1 MDIKY
6 VVIKE
11 LENMSLSINL
21 KMVKNQFAL
30 SSDSKNG
37 DVCLPCFML
46 SKELKQSP
54 VVISENLASE
64 INFKL
69 TPASIIEKAEALN
82 GYVNF
87 FTKQSVVTK
96 NVVNEILSDPQ
107 NFGKTNL
114 GNGETYVL
122 DYSSVNLAKYMHIGH
137 LKTTIIGLV
146 ITNLLKS
153 LGYKTV
159 SINYVG
165 DYGTPF
171 GKMITAY
178 KRWGSDADIKK
189 RGVDAVQDLY
199 VKFNREAENDESL
212 EVEAREWFKKIENGD
227 KEATRLADWFIEL
240 SRGEV
245 ERLCNLLGAKFD
257 SWRGERY
264 YSDKMQPVI
273 AELKSKN
280 LLKESEGAQIVDLEP
295 YGLGAALIQKSDGTS
310 LYLTRD
316 LAAVED
322 RYKNYGFNHAIY
334 VTDVAQKLH
343 FKQLFKI
350 VELLNKPYAGTLEH
364 VAYGRYSLPTG
375 KISSRLGKQALLA
388 DIYDAAFLKAKEI
401 MNERG
406 TKVDDF
412 NDVASKVA
420 VGAISFEALKYERVK
435 DTVFDLNASL
445 NFDGE
450 TSPYMQYT
458 FARLNS
464 VISKAGKVDF
474 SKADFSDISLEE
486 GFEIVKLLNKY
497 PFVVVDA
504 FNKLEPCLIVRHLMS
519 LCSEVNRFYNQK
531 RIIENGVVNVN
542 RLSIIKAAL
551 CVLKN
556 GFEIINI
563 PVIEKM

>member
-1 MDIKY
+1 MDIKSA
-6 VVIKE
+6 VIAE
-11 LENMSLSINL
+11 LQNL
-21 KMVKNQFAL
+21 KLDINFDSVKNLFAL
-30 SSDSKNG
+30 TSDSKNG
-37 DVCLPCFML
+37 DVCLPCFVL
-46 SKELKQSP
+46 AKELKQNP
-54 VVISENLASE
+54 MLIATNIANEVNNNTNENSL
-64 INFKL
+64 IK
-69 TPASIIEKAEALN
+69 KAEAVN

-87 FTKQSVVTK
+87 FTNQSVVAK
-96 NVVNEILSDPQ
+96 NVIFEILSNPDK
-107 NFGKTNL
+107 FGSSNM
-114 GNGETYVL
+114 GNGKTYVL

-146 ITNLLKS
+146 ITNLLKN

-178 KRWGSDADIKK
+178 HRWGNKQDILD

-199 VKFNREAENDESL
+199 VKFNREAENDETL

-227 KEATRLADWFIEL
+227 KKATELANWFVEL
-240 SRGEV
+240 SRDEV

-257 SWRGERY
+257 SWRGESY
-264 YSDKMQPVI
+264 YSDKMQPIVD
-273 AELKSKN
+273 ALTEKG
-280 LLKESEGAQIVDLEP
+280 LLVESEGAQIVNLEN

-316 LAAVED
+316 LATIED
-322 RYKNYGFNHAIY
+322 RYVNYNFDNAIY

-350 VELLNKPYAGTLEH
+350 VELLDRPYAGKLEH

-388 DIYDAAFLKAKEI
+388 DIYEAANQKAKEI
-401 MNERG
+401 MVERG
-406 TKVDDF
+406 TKVDNF
-412 NDVASKVA
+412 EEVAKKVA
-420 VGAISFEALKYERVK
+420 VGTISFEAIKYEKVK

-458 FARLNS
+458 YARLKS
-464 VISKAGKVDF
+464 VLEKAGEVDVNKIDF
-474 SKADFSDISLEE
+474 SKIDNEE
-486 GFEIVKLLNKY
+486 GFEIIKLLNRY
-497 PFVVVDA
+497 PFVLIDS

-519 LCSEVNRFYNQK
+519 ICSEVNRFYNQK
-531 RIIENGVVNVN
+531 RIIENGEVNQN
-542 RLSIIKAAL
+542 RLAIIKATL

-556 GFEIINI
+556 GFKIINI
-563 PVIEKM
+563 PEIDKM

>member
-1 MDIKY
+1 MDIKNA
-6 VVIKE
+6 VITE
-11 LENMSLSINL
+11 LLNMELSIDLNNY
-21 KMVKNQFAL
+21 KNMFML
-30 SSDSKNG
+30 SSDYKNG
-37 DVCLPCFML
+37 DVCLPCFVL
-46 SKELKQSP
+46 SKELKVNPNEIANQIANE
-54 VVISENLASE
+54 VNALVAS
-64 INFKL
+64 NTL
-69 TPASIIEKAEALN
+69 VAKAEAVN

-87 FTKQSVVTK
+87 FTKQSMVTGSVI
-96 NVVNEILSDPQ
+96 NGILLYP
-107 NFGKTNL
+107 NTFGKSDI
-114 GNGETYVL
+114 GNGKTYVL

-146 ITNLLKS
+146 LTNILKA

-178 KRWGSDADIKK
+178 YRWGDDKEIKNH
-189 RGVDAVQDLY
+189 GVDAVQDLY
-199 VKFNREAENDESL
+199 VKFNREAENDPTL

-227 KEATRLADWFIEL
+227 KEATKLANWFIEL

-257 SWRGERY
+257 SWRGEKY

-273 AELKSKN
+273 DELNAKN
-280 LLKESEGAQIVDLEP
+280 LLKESEGAKIVDLEP
-295 YGLGAALIQKSDGTS
+295 YGLGAALIQKSDGSS

-322 RYKNYGFNHAIY
+322 RYKNYKFDNAIY

-350 VELLNKPYAGTLEH
+350 TELLNKPYAGKLQH

-388 DIYDAAFLKAKEI
+388 DIYNAALTKACEVMKQRE
-401 MNERG
+401 

-412 NDVASKVA
+412 KEVAHKVA
-420 VGAISFEALKYERVK
+420 VGAISFEAIKNEKVK
-435 DTVFDLNASL
+435 DTIFDLNESL

-458 FARLNS
+458 YARLNS
-464 VISKAGKVDF
+464 VVQKAGRVNLNT
-474 SKADFSDISLEE
+474 ADFSDVNNEN

-497 PFVVVDA
+497 PLVVMEA
-504 FNKLEPCLIVRHLMS
+504 FNKMEPCLIVRHLMS
-519 LCSEVNRFYNQK
+519 ICSEVNKFYNQK
-531 RIIENGVVNVN
+531 RIIENDVVNVN
-542 RLSIIKAAL
+542 RLAIIKATL
-551 CVLKN
+551 IVLKN
-556 GFEIINI
+556 GFEIVNI
-563 PVIEKM
+563 PVINKM

>member
-1 MDIKY
+1 MDIKNAI
-6 VVIKE
+6 VTE
-11 LENMSLSINL
+11 LNNINL
-21 KMVKNQFAL
+21 SVNIDNIKNLFVL
-30 SSDSKNG
+30 SADSKNG
-37 DVCLPCFML
+37 DVSLPCFAL
-46 SKELKQSP
+46 AKELKQNP
-54 VVISENLASE
+54 MVISNNLVSE
-64 INFKL
+64 INSKL
-69 TPASIIEKAEALN
+69 TNTSLIEKAEAVN
-82 GYVNF
+82 GYVNI
-87 FTKQSVVTK
+87 FTKQTVVAK
-96 NVVNEILSDPQ
+96 NVVTEILSNP
-107 NFGKTNL
+107 NGFGKTNL
-114 GNGETYVL
+114 GNGKTYVL

-146 ITNLLKS
+146 ISNLLKT

-178 KRWGSDADIKK
+178 YRWGSEEEIKA

-199 VKFNREAENDESL
+199 VKFNREVENDATL

-227 KEATRLADWFIEL
+227 KEATRLANWFIEL

-280 LLKESEGAQIVDLEP
+280 LLKQSEGAQIVDLEQ

-316 LAAVED
+316 LAAVQD
-322 RYKNYGFNHAIY
+322 RFEMYGFNNAIY

-350 VELLNKPYAGTLEH
+350 VELLNKPYAGDLEH

-388 DIYDAAFLKAKEI
+388 DIYNAALNKAKEI

-406 TKVDDF
+406 TKVENF
-412 NDVASKVA
+412 EDVANKVA

-458 FARLNS
+458 YARLNS
-464 VISKAGKVDF
+464 VLEKAGEFDYGAV
-474 SKADFSDISLEE
+474 DFSDINLEE
-486 GFEIVKLLNKY
+486 GFEIIKQLNKY
-497 PFVVVDA
+497 PFVVLEA
-504 FNKLEPCLIVRHLMS
+504 FNKLEPCLIVRHLMN

-531 RIIENGVVNVN
+531 RIIENGKVNVN
-542 RLSIIKAAL
+542 RLAVINATL

-563 PVIEKM
+563 PVIDKM

>member
-1 MDIKY
+1 MDIKSA
-6 VVIKE
+6 VIAE
-11 LENMSLSINL
+11 LQNL
-21 KMVKNQFAL
+21 KLDINFDSVKNLFAL
-30 SSDSKNG
+30 TSDSKNG
-37 DVCLPCFML
+37 DVCLPCFVL
-46 SKELKQSP
+46 AKELKQNP
-54 VVISENLASE
+54 MLIATNIANEVNNNTNENSL
-64 INFKL
+64 IK
-69 TPASIIEKAEALN
+69 KAEAVN

-87 FTKQSVVTK
+87 FTNQSVVAK
-96 NVVNEILSDPQ
+96 NVIFEILSNPDK
-107 NFGKTNL
+107 FGSSNM
-114 GNGETYVL
+114 GNGKTYVL

-146 ITNLLKS
+146 ITNLLKN

-178 KRWGSDADIKK
+178 HRWGNKQDILD

-199 VKFNREAENDESL
+199 VKFNREAENDETL

-227 KEATRLADWFIEL
+227 KEATELANWFVEL
-240 SRGEV
+240 SRDEV

-257 SWRGERY
+257 SWRGESY
-264 YSDKMQPVI
+264 YSDKMQPIVD
-273 AELKSKN
+273 ALTEKG
-280 LLKESEGAQIVDLEP
+280 LLVESEGAQIVNLEN

-316 LAAVED
+316 LATIED
-322 RYKNYGFNHAIY
+322 RYVNYNFDNAIY

-350 VELLNKPYAGTLEH
+350 VELLDRPYAGKLEH

-388 DIYDAAFLKAKEI
+388 DIYEAANQKAKEI
-401 MNERG
+401 MVERG

-412 NDVASKVA
+412 EEVAKKVA
-420 VGAISFEALKYERVK
+420 VGTISFEAIKYEKVK

-458 FARLNS
+458 YARLKS
-464 VISKAGKVDF
+464 VLEKAGEVDVNKIDF
-474 SKADFSDISLEE
+474 SKIDNEE
-486 GFEIVKLLNKY
+486 GFEIIKLLNRY
-497 PFVVVDA
+497 PFVLIDS

-519 LCSEVNRFYNQK
+519 ICSEVNRFYNQK
-531 RIIENGVVNVN
+531 RIIENGEVNQN
-542 RLSIIKAAL
+542 RLAIIKATL

-556 GFEIINI
+556 GFKIINI
-563 PVIEKM
+563 PEIDKM

>member
-1 MDIKY
+1 MDIKSA
-6 VVIKE
+6 VIAE
-11 LENMSLSINL
+11 LQNL
-21 KMVKNQFAL
+21 KLDINFDSVKNLFAL
-30 SSDSKNG
+30 TSDSKNG
-37 DVCLPCFML
+37 DVCLPCFVL
-46 SKELKQSP
+46 AKELKQNP
-54 VVISENLASE
+54 MLIATNIANKVNNNTNENSL
-64 INFKL
+64 IK
-69 TPASIIEKAEALN
+69 KAEAVN

-87 FTKQSVVTK
+87 FTNQSVVAK
-96 NVVNEILSDPQ
+96 NVIFEILSNPDK
-107 NFGKTNL
+107 FGSSNM
-114 GNGETYVL
+114 GNGKTYVL

-146 ITNLLKS
+146 ITNLLKN

-178 KRWGSDADIKK
+178 HRWGNKQDILD

-199 VKFNREAENDESL
+199 VKFNREAENDETL

-227 KEATRLADWFIEL
+227 KEACELANWFVEL
-240 SRGEV
+240 SRDEV

-257 SWRGERY
+257 SWRGESY
-264 YSDKMQPVI
+264 YSDKMQPIVD
-273 AELKSKN
+273 ALTEKG
-280 LLKESEGAQIVDLEP
+280 LLVESEGAQIVNLEN

-316 LAAVED
+316 LATIED
-322 RYKNYGFNHAIY
+322 RYVNYNFDNAIY

-350 VELLNKPYAGTLEH
+350 VELLDRPYAGKLEH

-388 DIYDAAFLKAKEI
+388 DIYEAANQKAKEI
-401 MNERG
+401 MVERG

-412 NDVASKVA
+412 EEVAKKVA
-420 VGAISFEALKYERVK
+420 VGTISFEAIKYEKVK

-458 FARLNS
+458 YARLKS
-464 VISKAGKVDF
+464 VLEKAGEVDVNKIDF
-474 SKADFSDISLEE
+474 SKIDNEE
-486 GFEIVKLLNKY
+486 GFEIIKLLNRY
-497 PFVVVDA
+497 PFVLIDS

-519 LCSEVNRFYNQK
+519 ICSEVNRFYNQK
-531 RIIENGVVNVN
+531 RIIENGEVNQN
-542 RLSIIKAAL
+542 RLAIIKATL

-556 GFEIINI
+556 GFKIINI
-563 PVIEKM
+563 PEIDKM

>member
-1 MDIKY
+1 MDIKNA
-6 VVIKE
+6 VVTE
-11 LENMSLSINL
+11 LKNMKLSINL
-21 KMVKNQFAL
+21 DAVKNLFVL

-37 DVCLPCFML
+37 DVSLPCFVL

-54 VVISENLASE
+54 VIISNNLVNE
-64 INFKL
+64 INSKL
-69 TPASIIEKAEALN
+69 TDMSLIEKAEAVN
-82 GYVNF
+82 GYVNL

-96 NVVNEILSDPQ
+96 NVVNEILSNPLGY
-107 NFGKTNL
+107 GKSNL

-146 ITNLLKS
+146 ITNMLKS
-153 LGYKTV
+153 LGYNTV

-178 KRWGSDADIKK
+178 KRWGSEAEINA

-199 VKFNREAENDESL
+199 VKFNREVENDASL

-227 KEATRLADWFIEL
+227 EEATSLANWFIEL
-240 SRGEV
+240 SRDEV

-316 LAAVED
+316 LAAVQD
-322 RYKNYGFNHAIY
+322 RFNNYKFNHAIY

-388 DIYDAAFLKAKEI
+388 DIYEAAYLKAKEI
-401 MNERG
+401 MVERG
-406 TKVDDF
+406 TKVD
-412 NDVASKVA
+412 NLEDVASRIA

-458 FARLNS
+458 YARLNS
-464 VISKAGKVDF
+464 VMEKAGNVDF
-474 SKADFSDISLEE
+474 SKADFNGITNEE

-497 PFVVVDA
+497 PFVVTDA

-519 LCSEVNRFYNQK
+519 ICSEVNRFYNQK
-531 RIIENGVVNVN
+531 RVIENGVVNVN
-542 RLSIIKAAL
+542 RLAVINAAL

>member
-11 LENMSLSINL
+11 LENMNLGINL
-21 KMVKNQFAL
+21 EMVKNQFAL

-46 SKELKQSP
+46 SKEFKQSP
-54 VVISENLASE
+54 VVISGNLASE
-64 INFKL
+64 INSKL

-114 GNGETYVL
+114 GKGETYVL

-146 ITNLLKS
+146 ITNMLKS
-153 LGYKTV
+153 FGYKTV

-280 LLKESEGAQIVDLEP
+280 LLRESEGAQIVDLEP

-504 FNKLEPCLIVRHLMS
+504 FNKLEPCLIVRHLMG

>member
-11 LENMSLSINL
+11 LENMNLGINL
-21 KMVKNQFAL
+21 EMVKNQFAL

-54 VVISENLASE
+54 VAISENLASE
-64 INFKL
+64 INSKL

-114 GNGETYVL
+114 GKGETYVL

-146 ITNLLKS
+146 ITNMLKS
-153 LGYKTV
+153 FGYKTV

-280 LLKESEGAQIVDLEP
+280 LLRESEGAQIVDLEP

>member
-1 MDIKY
+1 MDIKSA
-6 VVIKE
+6 VIAE
-11 LENMSLSINL
+11 LQNL
-21 KMVKNQFAL
+21 KLDINFDSVKNLFAL
-30 SSDSKNG
+30 TSDSKNG
-37 DVCLPCFML
+37 DVCLPCFVL
-46 SKELKQSP
+46 AKELKQNP
-54 VVISENLASE
+54 MLIATNIANEVNNNTNENSL
-64 INFKL
+64 IK
-69 TPASIIEKAEALN
+69 KAEAVN

-87 FTKQSVVTK
+87 FTNQSVVAK
-96 NVVNEILSDPQ
+96 NVIFEILSNPDK
-107 NFGKTNL
+107 FGSSNM
-114 GNGETYVL
+114 GNGKTYVL

-146 ITNLLKS
+146 ITNLLKN

-178 KRWGSDADIKK
+178 HRWGNKQDILD

-199 VKFNREAENDESL
+199 VKFNREAENDETL

-227 KEATRLADWFIEL
+227 KEATELANWFVEL
-240 SRGEV
+240 SRDEV

-257 SWRGERY
+257 SWRGESY
-264 YSDKMQPVI
+264 YSDKMQPIVD
-273 AELKSKN
+273 ALTKKG
-280 LLKESEGAQIVDLEP
+280 LLVESEGAQIVNLEN

-316 LAAVED
+316 LATIED
-322 RYKNYGFNHAIY
+322 RYVNYNFDNAIY

-350 VELLNKPYAGTLEH
+350 VELLDRPYAGKLEH

-388 DIYDAAFLKAKEI
+388 DIYEAANQKAKEI
-401 MNERG
+401 MVERG

-412 NDVASKVA
+412 EEVAKKVA
-420 VGAISFEALKYERVK
+420 VGTISFEAIKYEKVK

-458 FARLNS
+458 YARLKS
-464 VISKAGKVDF
+464 VLEKAGEVDVNKIDF
-474 SKADFSDISLEE
+474 SKIDNEE
-486 GFEIVKLLNKY
+486 GFEIIKLLNRY
-497 PFVVVDA
+497 PFVLIDS

-519 LCSEVNRFYNQK
+519 ICSEVNRFYNQK
-531 RIIENGVVNVN
+531 RIIENGEVNQN
-542 RLSIIKAAL
+542 RLAIIKATL

-556 GFEIINI
+556 GFKIINI
-563 PVIEKM
+563 PEIDKM

>member
-1 MDIKY
+1 MDIKNL
-6 VVIKE
+6 VIKE
-11 LENMSLSINL
+11 VEDFGVITNFTTI
-21 KMVKNQFAL
+21 KNQFML
-30 SSDSKNG
+30 SIESKNG
-37 DVCLPCFML
+37 DVCLPCFAL
-46 SKELKQSP
+46 AKELKQSP
-54 VVISENLASE
+54 VE
-64 INFKL
+64 IAKDIANKINSKL
-69 TPASIIEKAEALN
+69 KTTSLIEHAEALN

-87 FTKQSVVTK
+87 FTKQSIVAKTVI
-96 NVVNEILSDPQ
+96 NEVLSNPTA
-107 NFGKTNL
+107 FGKLNV

-146 ITNLLKS
+146 ITNLLKN

-178 KRWGSDADIKK
+178 LRWGNEEDIRA

-199 VKFNREAENDESL
+199 IKFNKEAETDASL
-212 EVEAREWFKKIENGD
+212 EVEARQWFKKIEQGD
-227 KEATRLADWFIEL
+227 KEATRLSNWFIEL

-257 SWRGERY
+257 SWRGEQY
-264 YSDKMQPVI
+264 YSDKMDPVI
-273 AELKSKN
+273 EELKLKN
-280 LLKESEGAQIVDLEP
+280 LIKQSEGASIVDLEQF
-295 YGLGAALIQKSDGTS
+295 GLGAAMVQKSDGTS

-316 LAAVED
+316 LAAAQD
-322 RYKNYGFNHAIY
+322 RFNTYKFNHAIY
-334 VTDVAQKLH
+334 VTDVTQKLH
-343 FKQLFKI
+343 FSQLFKI

-375 KISSRLGKQALLA
+375 KIASRLGKQALLV
-388 DIYDAAFLKAKEI
+388 DIYGAAFDKAKEV
-401 MNERG
+401 MSERG
-406 TKVDDF
+406 TKVEDF
-412 NDVASKVA
+412 NSVANKVA

-450 TSPYMQYT
+450 TAPYMQYT
-458 FARLNS
+458 LARLNS
-464 VISKAGKVDF
+464 IIEKAGDVDYSKVDF
-474 SKADFSDISLEE
+474 SNISLEE
-486 GFEIVKLLNKY
+486 GFEIVKLINKY
-497 PFVVVDA
+497 PFVIMDA
-504 FNKLEPCLIVRHLMS
+504 FNKLEPCLIVRHLMG

-531 RIIENGVVNVN
+531 RIIDNGVANVN
-542 RLSIIKAAL
+542 RLIIIKAAL